1 MVRSFSDERVDPDV
15 VDHLLDAA
23 LRSPTAGNTGGT
35 AWVVLEGSAQTA
47 PYWGAATDEEWRRSA
62 RRWPGLERAPVILLA
77 YTCPAAYV
85 ARYAEAD
92 KAPAGL
98 GGSEESWP
106 VPYWVGD
113 AAFGVMVVLL
123 GAVDAGLG
131 ACFLGVFRGEE
142 ELARSLGVPDGWRQ
156 FGAVLLGRPDGLDHR
171 SPSLR
176 RPRPP
181 RSERI
186 HRGGW

>member
-1 MVRSFSDERVDPDV
+1 MVRSFSDEGVDPGV
-15 VDHLLDAA
+15 VDQLLEAA

-35 AWVVLEGSAQTA
+35 AWLVLAGPAQTA
-47 PYWGAATDEEWRRSA
+47 RYWEAATDEEWRRSA

-77 YTCPAAYV
+77 YTSPAAYL

-92 KAPAGL
+92 KVSAGL

-156 FGAVLLGRPDGLDHR
+156 FGAVVLGHPDGLDHR
-171 SPSLR
+171 STSLD
-176 RPRPP
+176 RPGPLRA
-181 RSERI
+181 ERI